1 MAPPSLRWTP
11 GRTPVAHITGEIDL
25 ASAPALFADVRRL
38 LGESAGVVLDLS
50 DLEFIDSAGLSE
62 LIRLARDMSV
72 RLVAP
77 RHSEPQGVFEIM
89 KLPEVVPTFE
99 TVEAAL
105 R

>member
-11 GRTPVAHITGEIDL
+11 GRTPVAHIAGEIDL
-25 ASAPALFADVRRL
+25 ASAAALFAGVRRL

-50 DLEFIDSAGLSE
+50 ELAFIDSAGLSE
-62 LIRLARDMSV
+62 LIRLARDMPV

-77 RHSEPQGVFEIM
+77 RQSEPRGVFEIM
-89 KLPEVVPTFE
+89 KLADVVPTFA